1 VIPEVR
7 PTGSLLF
14 NIPCDKRAKVAC
26 GFFLKDRICTKFG
39 VEVSVGKDAIPGS
52 SPPSVTVTISGGP
65 DPDSRQ
71 MARATIEQR
80 INAIP
85 HPLYPWAGVDATYKS
100 AAFVRGKL
108 EVLRPLVQHFN
119 PNNHHAIKDGIGALV
134 LIRLRPGCVARF
146 CREGSLQSDF
156 YITGQFPLQ
165 MSGDIYICKG
175 DGVIQ
180 EVEVGTV
187 ISPSSATTIPM
198 IGDTGGGQIFQE
210 ELKRLAGEGTDEY
223 VLGVW
228 YKPSD
233 KNPIGDIQP
242 YISETADSA
251 YESWTDIIFRGLQ
264 EEAQITLS
272 DARRGELAGNSKGPF
287 GYSRDKITDLATRVL
302 HVVEIP
308 ILHGLRTDYTI
319 HADASRLAGGG
330 GQQAVEVKVEK
341 IPPAAET
348 TRMTVSSVADNEE
361 SEAGHRAADTAVPK
375 KVDKKRADILTNSAT
390 ERSDISAGI
399 SEESSRANAT
409 SHIPI

>member
-1 VIPEVR
+1 MSSYHSNSSSQEQRRKPLCNQFKVGSCDKAACAFKHTECTNPGCKPIRQGHCLFGHPWAIPEGR
-7 PTGSLLF
+7 PH
-14 NIPCDKRAKVAC
+14 R
-26 GFFLKDRICTKFG
+26 
-39 VEVSVGKDAIPGS
+39 
-52 SPPSVTVTISGGP
+52 
-65 DPDSRQ
+65 
-71 MARATIEQR
+71 
-80 INAIP
+80 
-85 HPLYPWAGVDATYKS
+85 LYPWAGVDATRKS

-108 EVLRPLVQHFN
+108 EVLRPLVQYFN
-119 PNNHHAIKDGIGALV
+119 PNNYHAIKDGIGALV

-156 YITGQFPLQ
+156 SITGQFPLQ

-187 ISPSSATTIPM
+187 ISPSSATTMPM

-228 YKPSD
+228 YTPSD

-242 YISETADSA
+242 YISETADYA
-251 YESWTDIIFRGLQ
+251 NESWTDIIFRGLQ

-272 DARRGELAGNSKGPF
+272 DARRGELAGNFKGPF
-287 GYSRDKITDLATRVL
+287 GYSRHNITNLATRVL

-319 HADASRLAGGG
+319 HADASKLAGGG
-330 GQQAVEVKVEK
+330 QQTVEVKVEK
-341 IPPAAET
+341 MLPAAET
-348 TRMTVSSVADNEE
+348 TRMTVSSVANEE
-361 SEAGHRAADTAVPK
+361 SEAGHRAADTAVPLP
-375 KVDKKRADILTNSAT
+375 VD
-390 ERSDISAGI
+390 RSIACAKAGGC
-399 SEESSRANAT
+399 RVAAPT
-409 SHIPI
+409 VDPKAAQGRRVVDAAAGDVWTRGRKAGGWRT